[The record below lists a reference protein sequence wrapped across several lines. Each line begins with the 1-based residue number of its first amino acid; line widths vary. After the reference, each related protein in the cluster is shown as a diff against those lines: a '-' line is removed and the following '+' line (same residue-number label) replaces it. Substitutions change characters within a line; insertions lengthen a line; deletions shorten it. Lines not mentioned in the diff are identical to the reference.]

1 MVSEFIST
9 FARLNCLLLLSAL
22 KWSKCSGANHHQVEF
37 FDWFFATQFL
47 RSGTSIKTIL
57 SLYIKTP
64 PLHFYFWICKKM
76 RRKMT
81 TQRGMHKCDKLMLI
95 NALHLSYKNIL
106 KEFCWQFFWH
116 VSQLWICFI
125 QLSKIRKKY
134 I

>member
-9 FARLNCLLLLSAL
+9 FAQLNCLLLLSAL

-64 PLHFYFWICKKM
+64 PLHFIFESVRKWEEKWHHKEECTNVINWCSSMHYICHIKIFW
-76 RRKMT
+76 
-81 TQRGMHKCDKLMLI
+81 
-95 NALHLSYKNIL
+95 KN
-106 KEFCWQFFWH
+106 FVGNFFWH

-125 QLSKIRKKY
+125 QFSKIRQKY
-134 I
+134 M